1 MPFGRKS
8 PLEAL
13 VITPASHLACKYNQF
28 RARRREAQ
36 SRRVTER
43 ELSNLHNKIVSIF
56 FLYWTETFIL
66 FKHQKSYNLLP
77 SKIPL
82 MHHSNLCEF
91 PVQIKLLFNKK
102 KSKKSKKCNTQL
114 NSFFYFNFICLNPKG
129 NAKIWK

>member
-56 FLYWTETFIL
+56 TFL
-66 FKHQKSYNLLP
+66 
-77 SKIPL
+77 
-82 MHHSNLCEF
+82 
-91 PVQIKLLFNKK
+91 
-102 KSKKSKKCNTQL
+102 
-114 NSFFYFNFICLNPKG
+114 FY
-129 NAKIWK
+129 

>member
-56 FLYWTETFIL
+56 CYFIELKTFFI
-66 FKHQKSYNLLP
+66 KTSKVYYLLP
-77 SKIPL
+77 EKSPPML
-82 MHHSNLCEF
+82 LNL
-91 PVQIKLLFNKK
+91 
-102 KSKKSKKCNTQL
+102 
-114 NSFFYFNFICLNPKG
+114 
-129 NAKIWK
+129 